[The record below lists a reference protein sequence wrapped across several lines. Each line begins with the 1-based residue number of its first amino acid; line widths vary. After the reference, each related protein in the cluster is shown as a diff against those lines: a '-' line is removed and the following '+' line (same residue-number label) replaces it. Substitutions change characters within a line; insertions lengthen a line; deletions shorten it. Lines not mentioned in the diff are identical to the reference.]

1 MDMAKQT
8 AQTPLIDPALAD
20 ASGGPALLGT
30 QLAMPGS
37 RRTARHQHARGQ
49 LLGAHTGL
57 LRIEAGDIHWLLPAG
72 HVAWLPPQHPH
83 ALSSIGSFDGW
94 SLYFSREACAG
105 LPTTP
110 RIFQPSDLLQV
121 AVPRALRW
129 SGQAL
134 DAVQQRLAGV
144 IIDEIAAGTPLPLA
158 LQQPGDRRLR
168 RIASALARAP
178 HDTRSV
184 EDWAAASGLSSRSLA
199 RRWQAE
205 TNMTLTHWRQR
216 LRVLLALPRLLAGEP
231 VTTVALSL
239 GYDTPSSFIAVFKR
253 EMGVTPA
260 RYGGG
265 NASLR

>member
-1 MDMAKQT
+1 MAEQT
-8 AQTPLIDPALAD
+8 VQTPLIDPALAD
-20 ASGGPALLGT
+20 AREGPALFGT
-30 QLAMPGS
+30 QLAMPGA

-121 AVPRALRW
+121 AVPRALQW

-158 LQQPGDRRLR
+158 LQQPSDRRLR

-205 TNMTLTHWRQR
+205 IAAPILEAA
-216 LRVLLALPRLLAGEP
+216 LLE
-231 VTTVALSL
+231 TVALELPEAEPTSESL
-239 GYDTPSSFIAVFKR
+239 
-253 EMGVTPA
+253 EE
-260 RYGGG
+260 
-265 NASLR
+265 